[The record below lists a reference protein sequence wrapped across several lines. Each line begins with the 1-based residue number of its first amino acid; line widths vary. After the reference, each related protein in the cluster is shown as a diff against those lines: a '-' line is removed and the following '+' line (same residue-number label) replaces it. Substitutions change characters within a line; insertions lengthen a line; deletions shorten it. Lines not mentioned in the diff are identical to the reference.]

1 MLLTQGC
8 LWIQLR
14 TVDEIGSRAKKLS
27 LVFALV
33 TVVLYCIAG
42 LWAYTFDGW
51 QLVQAA
57 PADSFHAIKDKVVE
71 RVPHGLF
78 SNYGDVWILWLVPI
92 IAIFSFLK
100 AGIAG
105 VKGNALKG
113 IIYSSVGIAFVIITA
128 AAALF
133 PFVMPSSLDPASS
146 LTIWD
151 ATSSHFT
158 LQVML
163 YAVIIFVPIALGYTI
178 WAYKRMWGKV
188 GVEEEQSH

>member
-1 MLLTQGC
+1 M
-8 LWIQLR
+8 
-14 TVDEIGSRAKKLS
+14 
-27 LVFALV
+27 
-33 TVVLYCIAG
+33 
-42 LWAYTFDGW
+42 
-51 QLVQAA
+51 
-57 PADSFHAIKDKVVE
+57 
-71 RVPHGLF
+71 
-78 SNYGDVWILWLVPI
+78 
-92 IAIFSFLK
+92 
-100 AGIAG
+100 
-105 VKGNALKG
+105 NALKCFN
-113 IIYSSVGIAFVIITA
+113 YSSVVIAFVIITA
-128 AAALF
+128 SAALF